1 VEAICHV
8 ELCLLQAT
16 SLHTITSTVY
26 SSTLILPA
34 YLLNNV
40 AGKRSDSNS

>member
-1 VEAICHV
+1 VEPICHI

-16 SLHTITSTVY
+16 SLHTITSTVH
-26 SSTLILPA
+26 SLTLILSA

-40 AGKRSDSNS
+40 VGKRSDSSS